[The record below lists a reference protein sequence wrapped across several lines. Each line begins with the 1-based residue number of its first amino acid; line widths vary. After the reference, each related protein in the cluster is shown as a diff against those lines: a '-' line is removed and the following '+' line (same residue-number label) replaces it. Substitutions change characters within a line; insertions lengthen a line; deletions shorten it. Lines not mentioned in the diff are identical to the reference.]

1 MSAIEDLPPLR
12 EIVGKFGLGARKS
25 FGQNYLM
32 DLNLTAKIARSA
44 GPIEGWDVL
53 EIGPGPGG
61 LTRSLIAEGARKVV
75 AVEKDARFLE
85 PLREIAEASSGRL
98 EIEIADGVGF
108 DPEGRLG
115 PPTAIVANLP
125 FNRAT
130 ELLARWVRPP
140 FWPPFW
146 NSMTLMFQS
155 EVARRIVARPGT
167 GFYGRLSVLAQWR
180 TDARIV
186 FEVPSRAFVPSPA
199 VDAAVVRFDRRDEPV
214 APAEEEMLFRIVGKA
229 FGQRRKMLRTS
240 LKPLLPECED
250 TIRAAGLNPESRAA
264 EIPIEGYCALARE
277 AREA

>member
-12 EIVGKFGLGARKS
+12 EIVSKFGLGARKS

-32 DLNLTAKIARSA
+32 DLNLTAKIARIA

-61 LTRSLIAEGARKVV
+61 LTRSLIAEGARRVV

-85 PLREIAEASSGRL
+85 PLREVVAASAGRL
-98 EIEIADGVGF
+98 EVEIADGIGF
-108 DPEGRLG
+108 DPDGRLD
-115 PPTAIVANLP
+115 PPAAVVANLP

-140 FWPPFW
+140 SWPPFW
-146 NSMTLMFQS
+146 KSMTLMFQS

-167 GFYGRLSVLAQWR
+167 GSYGRLSVLAQWR
-180 TDARIV
+180 TDARIAL
-186 FEVPSRAFVPSPA
+186 EVPARAFVPSPA
-199 VDAAVVRFDRRDEPV
+199 VDAAVVRFDRRDVPV
-214 APAEEEMLFRIVGKA
+214 APADEEMLFRIVGKA

-240 LKPLLPECED
+240 LKPLLPKCED

-264 EIPIEGYCALARE
+264 EIPIKGYCALARE